1 MQGSAALKT
10 EYVDY
15 FSAFVLDDTARQRFV
30 AALHHGN
37 TGNHKGYM
45 IRLIL
50 ETAEAES
57 VTEGEEVPEDRPSTN
72 TFADKEVEK
81 IIDFDASAFDR
92 PAVYVGVNTFCGF
105 RRKSEECYSINGF
118 FIDLDGHDLSE
129 MELGAE
135 LIKARQILN
144 DAFNDGT
151 LLFPSK
157 ITRTGRGYG
166 IFYILDRSIAA
177 RTPNT
182 EKFRRYFDFNYKM
195 LLKAY
200 TAVLERG
207 GSKLEVDSKVTDR
220 ARVCRLPD
228 TYNYR
233 AGAMCRLY
241 DTPDLFYTLDEVKAG
256 CHLEDYAIKDLAE
269 YHKSL
274 GYDNKARKFKDGE
287 KTGEGLHKSKVVDF
301 TEYRVSNMLNA
312 RIRAIY
318 ALQQYFNEHGIKV
331 GNRELL
337 CFLLYNSL
345 VQLKDRSEAKEQVKE
360 FNLGFLDP
368 LPEKRLVCQSFAS
381 VDKVGCYTRLSNE
394 WIISKLKIDYEI
406 ANECGLLVSHKA
418 EVREQA
424 KAATAQ
430 KRENREDIIL
440 ACKKENADL
449 KREDL
454 LVLIN
459 KKLTEDGLKTI
470 SIKTLDRVLKLHG
483 FGRPGT
489 LAFDQTAEYKREQQR
504 KADRLATKV
513 KKFPKNAREYCSVP
527 GGDSLA
533 ASFPADTAYSYD
545 ELLPISDI
553 LNSFIGVVAPA
564 GSLKIGET
572 IKRIP
577 YTDEKVSLFTTN
589 VKDMFISQRMMEGL
603 YQFTAGLSNN
613 YRVRVQQA
621 LSFIYR
627 LYHADLDVNMLFN
640 ALDDLCRV
648 LSGGKRFKVKI
659 NGRVI
664 PADVYEKGCV
674 DIYKDWLYGIEAQE
688 AEAKAKEERKQA
700 EEKAKAEKM
709 KQMQEF
715 FRAMNERN
723 KTPEQKRFDWLQQ
736 QATDLFSPY
745 REVASIYRFLQ
756 INLKPTG
763 RFYERGFIV
772 GDDVYMGKDI
782 RAALELITLDDL
794 KDMPI
799 PGADAPEAVAWAE
812 VVLQSVRYWFNIS
825 KQRGYTIKPVEEKVK
840 RPLKITS
847 IAKYAPERK
856 SKTQPPE
863 AETETA

>member
-10 EYVDY
+10 EYGDY

-72 TFADKEVEK
+72 TFANKEVEK

-182 EKFRRYFDFNYKM
+182 EKFRKYFDFNYKM

-256 CHLEDYAIKDLAE
+256 CHLEDYAIKDLSE
-269 YHKSL
+269 YHKSI
-274 GYDNKARKFKDGE
+274 GYDNSARKYKDGE
-287 KTGEGLHKSKVVDF
+287 KTGEGLHKSKIVDF

-318 ALQQYFNEHGIKV
+318 ALQQYFNEHGKKV
-331 GNRELL
+331 GDRELL

-360 FNLGFLDP
+360 FNQGFLDP
-368 LPEKRLVCQSFAS
+368 IPEKRLVCQSFAS
-381 VDKVGCYTRLSNE
+381 VDKEGCYTRLSNE

-504 KADRLATKV
+504 KADCAAAKV
-513 KKFPKNAREYCSVP
+513 RKFPKSAREYCSVP
-527 GGDSLA
+527 GRDSLA
-533 ASFPADTAYSYD
+533 ASFPADTMLYSV
-545 ELLPISDI
+545 SDMF
-553 LNSFIGVVAPA
+553 NSLSGSVASA
-564 GSLKIGET
+564 GSILLLTAKDPVTGEEYQVYNKNDIHFSQT
-572 IKRIP
+572 VMEHLFNHYMELPTVLLRHRMHQGVNIIFKLFKETSDYNMLYHSLEELSLSITGNDVSQR
-577 YTDEKVSLFTTN
+577 KVSIF
-589 VKDMFISQRMMEGL
+589 
-603 YQFTAGLSNN
+603 
-613 YRVRVQQA
+613 
-621 LSFIYR
+621 
-627 LYHADLDVNMLFN
+627 
-640 ALDDLCRV
+640 
-648 LSGGKRFKVKI
+648 I
-659 NGRVI
+659 NGRKV
-664 PADVYEKGCV
+664 PVSVYETGSLAA
-674 DIYKDWLYGIEAQE
+674 YKKWVAPIEAKIAADKAE
-688 AEAKAKEERKQA
+688 AERKAA

-723 KTPEQKRFDWLQQ
+723 KTPKQKRFDWLQQ

-756 INLKPTG
+756 INLKPAG

-772 GDDVYMGKDI
+772 GDDIYMGADI
-782 RAALELITLDDL
+782 MAALELITLDDL
-794 KDMPI
+794 KDMHI
-799 PGADAPEAVAWAE
+799 PEADAPEQAPWSD
-812 VVLQSVRYWFNIS
+812 VVLQSVRYWFAVS
-825 KQRGYTIKPVEEKVK
+825 KQRGYNIKPVEDKVK

-856 SKTQPPE
+856 SKTQQPE
-863 AETETA
+863 AETASQTA